1 MDGAV
6 STRPQGTGTP
16 AAGRPAPAPR
26 AAWWRSRSLKGIGYV
41 APTAVVVVVFF
52 LVPLVLVGWMSLN
65 RWPLLGAPTLNA
77 PDNYTRIPDNPLFAD
92 AVRFTVKYTII
103 VTILLLVI
111 ALGLALLVQE
121 RRRGTG
127 LYRMTY
133 LLPAGVGFAAAALLF
148 YGLYS
153 TEIGPLDGIL
163 RAVGLV
169 DEPVSWT
176 GTPNAALFS
185 TIALV
190 IWRFAG
196 FQMLILLTGLQ
207 SIPLELY
214 EAARVDGASRLQA
227 FWRITIPLLRPTLAL
242 LLVLSITG
250 SLLAFDQFFILTQ
263 GQPDNSTITMV
274 MVIYR
279 EAFFRF
285 DLGAAAA
292 LSVVVLVALVALN
305 TLQLRVLR
313 RGD

>member
-1 MDGAV
+1 MDNVA
-6 STRPQGTGTP
+6 STRRRGAGAP
-16 AAGRPAPAPR
+16 AEQRPAPTPR

-65 RWPLLGAPTLNA
+65 RWPLLGSPSPNA

-92 AVRFTVKYTII
+92 AVRFTLKYTAI
-103 VTILLLVI
+103 VTVLLLAV

-121 RRRGTG
+121 RRRGAG
-127 LYRMTY
+127 FFRMTY
-133 LLPAGVGFAAAALLF
+133 LLPSGIGFAAAALLF

-153 TEIGPLDGIL
+153 TEIGPLDDIL
-163 RAVGLV
+163 RGLGVV

-207 SIPLELY
+207 AIPLDLY
-214 EAARVDGASRLQA
+214 EAARVDGASRWQV
-227 FWRITIPLLRPTLAL
+227 FRRITMPLLRPTLAL
-242 LLVLSITG
+242 LLVLSVTG

-292 LSVVVLVALVALN
+292 LSVVVLVVLVAVN
-305 TLQLRVLR
+305 ALQLRVLR
-313 RGD
+313 RNH